1 MRKDQRMIEHL
12 PAVFPFPHKKT
23 PMLLCKEHRVCIGY
37 GKAKHRKMIV
47 VRQSCIGAQQGKG
60 TAVFG
65 VVLPQ
70 HRLIGLID
78 NGREQLKETRIA
90 ALIVRRHQKAHA
102 LRIGFGIEDLCR
114 QGEQC
119 LTEAHTHHIGRILI
133 LFLCIERKICP
144 CLRTKFPVCAARRQ
158 LLQSLRNVHLCR
170 APYLSP

>member
-1 MRKDQRMIEHL
+1 MIEHL

-47 VRQSCIGAQQGKG
+47 VRQSCIGAQQGKC
-60 TAVFG
+60 TAIFG

-70 HRLIGLID
+70 RRLIGLIH
-78 NGREQLKETRIA
+78 NGREQLEEARIA

-102 LRIGFGIEDLCR
+102 LRIAFGVEGLCR

-119 LTEAHTHHIGRILI
+119 LTEAHTHHIGRILVP
-133 LFLCIERKICP
+133 FLCAACKICP
-144 CLRTKFPVCAARRQ
+144 CFRTKIPVCAARRQ
-158 LLQSLRNVHLCR
+158 LLQSLRDVHLCR
-170 APYLSP
+170 APISLRTVP